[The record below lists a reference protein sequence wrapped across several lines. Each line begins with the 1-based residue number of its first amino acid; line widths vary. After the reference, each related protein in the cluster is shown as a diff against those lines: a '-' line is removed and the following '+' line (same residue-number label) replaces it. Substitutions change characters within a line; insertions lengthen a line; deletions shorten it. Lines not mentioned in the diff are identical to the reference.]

1 MTQAEYDITTAIEL
15 MNKGQVD
22 QACQA
27 AALADMT
34 REQFLRFYEDLRRST
49 L

>member
-15 MNKGQVD
+15 MNKGQVE

-27 AALADMT
+27 AALAEMT
-34 REQFLRFYEDLRRST
+34 REQFLEFYKDLSQST